1 MTESE
6 NKFTELNA
14 NDMEKISGGYRRPPE
29 KEGFIVYKI
38 VSSDT
43 LTRIAQR
50 YRCTVD
56 DLLRWNPKITNK
68 NLIYA
73 GDYIYIRA

>member
-14 NDMEKISGGYRRPPE
+14 NDMEKISGGYRRLPE